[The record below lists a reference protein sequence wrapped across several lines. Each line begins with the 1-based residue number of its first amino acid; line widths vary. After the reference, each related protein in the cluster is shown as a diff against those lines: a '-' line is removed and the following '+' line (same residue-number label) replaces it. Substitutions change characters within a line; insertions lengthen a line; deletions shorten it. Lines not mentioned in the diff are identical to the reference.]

1 MLFIIICLFINSSQ
15 IVHMY
20 MHPAVR
26 NIKRRGMDP
35 EEKEKENKWMVDKV
49 LLLRELCEVYK
60 DHSHPNKDINKI
72 LTNKIIYQIKY
83 HRRKLKLV
91 GEEVSPQE
99 ITVAT
104 KEECGPVGPGTV
116 LEDVPRVHRSN
127 NEKSIQEWS
136 LLLERQITMP
146 TEVPP
151 VLREV
156 HSRLM
161 SIWVIYNDFPEALM
175 EQINSFISIPLYE
188 AIRESNAK
196 VESHVTAEPSRK
208 PYKKEKFKEAKLL
221 CALPGVV
228 L

>member
-35 EEKEKENKWMVDKV
+35 QEKEKENKWMVDKV

-91 GEEVSPQE
+91 GEEVTLKRSPWQQRKSAVPLVQARCSRMCLE
-99 ITVAT
+99 STGVIT
-104 KEECGPVGPGTV
+104 
-116 LEDVPRVHRSN
+116 
-127 NEKSIQEWS
+127 KSQS
-136 LLLERQITMP
+136 K
-146 TEVPP
+146 
-151 VLREV
+151 
-156 HSRLM
+156 
-161 SIWVIYNDFPEALM
+161 N
-175 EQINSFISIPLYE
+175 
-188 AIRESNAK
+188 
-196 VESHVTAEPSRK
+196 
-208 PYKKEKFKEAKLL
+208 
-221 CALPGVV
+221 GVSC
-228 L
+228 